1 MQRTQTTLT
10 KNPNFLSGH
19 RRGPQPCFLLRR
31 LFTSK
36 TIFAF
41 THSPPPLRSRN
52 FFTSEGYLPPK
63 KRIGWRCS
71 QESWVI
77 FYFHHLNLRTLILW
91 ETEQLNL
98 RCCRPTSLWPF
109 LLLYSVQV
117 HTALF
122 WPPKI
127 FRVSHQLAREEDI
140 LCDSSITLCCTGL
153 TPTYFWNIFFKSDK
167 PRRSQTRDFSMGNSG
182 LKSVKR
188 VLLWPATS

>member
-1 MQRTQTTLT
+1 MKIAMLTQGLLVKFPVRFTYFLRGIPMLPRGKNTLHSRV
-10 KNPNFLSGH
+10 FYS
-19 RRGPQPCFLLRR
+19 RR

-36 TIFAF
+36 TF
-41 THSPPPLRSRN
+41 L
-52 FFTSEGYLPPK
+52 
-63 KRIGWRCS
+63 GWRCS

-140 LCDSSITLCCTGL
+140 LCDSSMTLCRTGL
-153 TPTYFWNIFFKSDK
+153 TPTYFWNNFF
-167 PRRSQTRDFSMGNSG
+167 
-182 LKSVKR
+182 
-188 VLLWPATS
+188 

>member
-1 MQRTQTTLT
+1 MQRTQTART

-19 RRGPQPCFLLRR
+19 RRGPQPFFYSRR

-36 TIFAF
+36 T
-41 THSPPPLRSRN
+41 
-52 FFTSEGYLPPK
+52 FF
-63 KRIGWRCS
+63 GWRCS

-140 LCDSSITLCCTGL
+140 LCDSSMTLCRTGL
-153 TPTYFWNIFFKSDK
+153 TPTYFWKTIFLTLSPFFHGIIPRNITQ
-167 PRRSQTRDFSMGNSG
+167 RRII
-182 LKSVKR
+182 
-188 VLLWPATS
+188 P